1 VFERGVRVLSRFRKT
16 TKTNARA
23 GIVLADGAFALA
35 LVSRAADSK
44 PSIDHCAVHS
54 GDLAPVL
61 KATLDRLGATRA
73 SACAVVDG
81 DDYQVVQVEAP
92 DVLPSEMRAAIRWR
106 LRDAVNFNV
115 DEAAVDVFETPDPVR
130 RTTAKMLFAVAAR
143 DSAIQRLAGA
153 LKPVAKG
160 FHAIDIPELCLRNLS
175 ALLPQDS
182 KGVAML
188 ALNQGFAQLVITRQ
202 GVMYLTRRIDT
213 ARGFNPHERDR
224 KVDIDASAL
233 ALELQRSL
241 DYYESHYDQ
250 MPIGDL
256 VIAPADER
264 ARRLASEL
272 KNETSLRVSVLDVRD
287 LFIVHQSGD
296 VVNDWPSLM
305 ALGAALRVDSE
316 GG

>member
-1 VFERGVRVLSRFRKT
+1 VLSRFRKAT
-16 TKTNARA
+16 SSNARA
-23 GIVLADGAFALA
+23 GIVLADGAYALA
-35 LVSRAADSK
+35 LVSRTADNK
-44 PSIDHCAVHS
+44 PSIDHCAVHA
-54 GDLAPVL
+54 GAELAPSL

-73 SACAVVDG
+73 RTCAVVDG

-92 DVLPSEMRAAIRWR
+92 EVLPSEMRTAIRWR

-115 DEAAVDVFETPDPVR
+115 DEAAIDVFEIPDPVR

-143 DSAIQRLAGA
+143 ESAIQRLAA
-153 LKPVAKG
+153 TLKPVAKG

-175 ALLPQDS
+175 ALLPQDG

-188 ALNQGFAQLVITRQ
+188 ALNQRFAQLVITRQ

-213 ARGFNPHERDR
+213 ARAFNPHDRERNAED
-224 KVDIDASAL
+224 VDAGAL

-250 MPIGDL
+250 APVGDL

-264 ARRLASEL
+264 ARRLANDL

-287 LFIVHQSGD
+287 LFIVQQSGEI
-296 VVNDWPSLM
+296 VNDWPSLM
-305 ALGAALRVDSE
+305 ALGAALRTDAE
-316 GG
+316 GP